1 MKKNFKQ
8 SNLQT
13 SSFSKKKIMLLYL
26 FFCIVVFNCLDDFT
40 VYWVPILKY
49 FAVRLGFP
57 SPSNGLKQRENP
69 EIVLRVIQ
77 RYPEYEIQDEIRK
90 LNPPH
95 TNLHPWFWE
104 LRSGESCIMIWPI
117 FWRIWSKSSGMIW
130 STPFLDIL
138 EIKIRNVI
146 QKSPP
151 HLLLDDPINPFCWD
165 PESGMKSLRWS

>member
-69 EIVLRVIQ
+69 EIVLRMIQ

-117 FWRIWSKSSGMIW
+117 FWRIWSKSSGMIR
-130 STPFLDIL
+130 STPFFGYPGDKNPKCNP
-138 EIKIRNVI
+138 KISSTFTI
-146 QKSPP
+146 
-151 HLLLDDPINPFCWD
+151 
-165 PESGMKSLRWS
+165 GWSD

>member
-57 SPSNGLKQRENP
+57 SPSNGLKQRESWDCLENDPKISGIWNP
-69 EIVLRVIQ
+69 
-77 RYPEYEIQDEIRK
+77 
-90 LNPPH
+90 
-95 TNLHPWFWE
+95 
-104 LRSGESCIMIWPI
+104 G
-117 FWRIWSKSSGMIW
+117 
-130 STPFLDIL
+130 
-138 EIKIRNVI
+138 
-146 QKSPP
+146 
-151 HLLLDDPINPFCWD
+151 WD
-165 PESGMKSLRWS
+165 PKIKSATYKPTYYTPDFENWDPVKAVLWSGPYFGEYDPNPLGWYDLHLFWISWR

>member
-1 MKKNFKQ
+1 MAHFSKEFQNIILWKNPLNRAIFK
-8 SNLQT
+8 LPL
-13 SSFSKKKIMLLYL
+13 FSKKKIMLLYL

-95 TNLHPWFWE
+95 TNLHTTPLI
-104 LRSGESCIMIWPI
+104 LRIEIRW
-117 FWRIWSKSSGMIW
+117 K
-130 STPFLDIL
+130 LYYDLAHIL
-138 EIKIRNVI
+138 ENMI
-146 QKSPP
+146 QI
-151 HLLLDDPINPFCWD
+151 LWDDTIYTFFWI
-165 PESGMKSLRWS
+165 SWR

>member
-57 SPSNGLKQRENP
+57 SPSNGLKQRESWDCLESDPKISGIWNP
-69 EIVLRVIQ
+69 GWDPKIKSATYKPTPLILRI
-77 RYPEYEIQDEIRK
+77 EIRWK
-90 LNPPH
+90 LYYDLAH
-95 TNLHPWFWE
+95 
-104 LRSGESCIMIWPI
+104 
-117 FWRIWSKSSGMIW
+117 
-130 STPFLDIL
+130 IL
-138 EIKIRNVI
+138 ENMIQILWDDTIYTFFGYPGDKNPKCNPKISSTFTI
-146 QKSPP
+146 
-151 HLLLDDPINPFCWD
+151 
-165 PESGMKSLRWS
+165 GWSD

>member
-1 MKKNFKQ
+1 MKKITLNRAIFK
-8 SNLQT
+8 LPL
-13 SSFSKKKIMLLYL
+13 FSKKKIMLLYL

-69 EIVLRVIQ
+69 EIVLRMIQ

-95 TNLHPWFWE
+95 TNLHTTPLI
-104 LRSGESCIMIWPI
+104 LRIEIRW
-117 FWRIWSKSSGMIW
+117 K
-130 STPFLDIL
+130 LYYDLAHIL
-138 EIKIRNVI
+138 ENMIQILWDDTIYTFFGYPGDKNPKCNPKISSTFTHWMIR
-146 QKSPP
+146 
-151 HLLLDDPINPFCWD
+151 
-165 PESGMKSLRWS
+165 

>member
-1 MKKNFKQ
+1 MAHFSKDFQNIFLWKKILNRAIFK
-8 SNLQT
+8 LPL
-13 SSFSKKKIMLLYL
+13 FSKKKIMLLYL

-95 TNLHPWFWE
+95 TNLHTTPLI
-104 LRSGESCIMIWPI
+104 LRIEIRW
-117 FWRIWSKSSGMIW
+117 K
-130 STPFLDIL
+130 LYYDLAHIL
-138 EIKIRNVI
+138 ENMIQILWDDTIYTFFGYPGDKNPKCNPKISSTFTI
-146 QKSPP
+146 
-151 HLLLDDPINPFCWD
+151 
-165 PESGMKSLRWS
+165 GWSD